1 MAGLAHEGEGRS
13 GDLAVFAPSERGGLV
28 AVIDGL
34 GHGDA
39 AADAAEAAAEI
50 LHERGRRSRRSSCSS
65 AATRSSGSTRGAVM
79 TLAWFDLEART
90 MAWTG
95 VGNVE
100 ARFMRAGDGPDARYD
115 SPVVLGGVV
124 GYNLPQ
130 VRDGDDRARAGRRGR
145 ARDRRRRRR
154 LLGRRSSR
162 GPGPAARRARCSRG
176 TARAPTTRWPSSSGT
191 SGRRRDPSNVNC
203 GWVGRRGS
211 RPRSAVPWRV
221 FARYTGQRKTPGTPA
236 QADSPASLPSRS

>member
-1 MAGLAHEGEGRS
+1 VGAAELARGMNTTWPLVLERGVAGLTHKGEYRS
-13 GDLAVFAPSERGGLV
+13 GDVAVFAPSARGGLL

-50 LHERGRRSRRSSCSS
+50 LTARVDDPPQMLFERCHEELRR
-65 AATRSSGSTRGAVM
+65 TRGAVM
-79 TLAWFDLEART
+79 TLAWFDLGERT

-100 ARFMRAGDGPDARYD
+100 ARFVRAGDGPDARHD

-130 VRDGDDRARAGRRGR
+130 VRLGTIALEPGDAVVIATDGVAADYSLSLEAGVAAQELADRVLARHGKGTDDALAAAVRYLGPPARG
-145 ARDRRRRRR
+145 
-154 LLGRRSSR
+154 
-162 GPGPAARRARCSRG
+162 
-176 TARAPTTRWPSSSGT
+176 
-191 SGRRRDPSNVNC
+191 
-203 GWVGRRGS
+203 
-211 RPRSAVPWRV
+211 
-221 FARYTGQRKTPGTPA
+221 
-236 QADSPASLPSRS
+236 

>member
-1 MAGLAHEGEGRS
+1 VGAAERTGSMSNEWPLVLERGMAGLAHEGEGRS

-39 AADAAEAAAEI
+39 AADASELAAEI
-50 LHERGRRSRRSSCSS
+50 LIEHTDFPPQQLLELCHDKLR
-65 AATRSSGSTRGAVM
+65 STRGAVM

-100 ARFMRAGDGPDARYD
+100 ARFVRAGAGFGARHD

-124 GYNLPQ
+124 GFNLPQ
-130 VRDGDDRARAGRRGR
+130 VRMSTVALEPGDAVAMATDGVAADYSVS
-145 ARDRRRRRR
+145 
-154 LLGRRSSR
+154 LE
-162 GPGPAARRARCSRG
+162 PG
-176 TARAPTTRWPSSSGT
+176 
-191 SGRRRDPSNVNC
+191 V
-203 GWVGRRGS
+203 
-211 RPRSAVPWRV
+211 
-221 FARYTGQRKTPGTPA
+221 PA
-236 QADSPASLPSRS
+236 QQLAERVLEKHGKGTDDALAVVVRYLGPPALG